1 MQPDTRY
8 EGRFLVAYYWK
19 YFPACLI
26 SKTEQAV
33 GSRPNQIML
42 TCRAEKKRS
51 NVFCLSAMPSLVKS
65 EDKMASGVAKGTTEI
80 KG

>member
-26 SKTEQAV
+26 SETEQAG

-42 TCRAEKKRS
+42 TRRPEKEREEMC
-51 NVFCLSAMPSLVKS
+51 FA
-65 EDKMASGVAKGTTEI
+65 
-80 KG
+80 

>member
-19 YFPACLI
+19 YFATCLI
-26 SKTEQAV
+26 SETEQAV

-42 TCRAEKKRS
+42 TCRPEKKEKQKYILPKYLTFS
-51 NVFCLSAMPSLVKS
+51 CQ
-65 EDKMASGVAKGTTEI
+65 D
-80 KG
+80 